1 MLLPHE
7 VVSSFLHEGEMKRMT
22 GPDTWIF
29 SNVSQATQKWHPKQ
43 MFYGIPNTSS
53 IVGRLHDQ
61 TEDLSAFW
69 DHYRG
74 LRWFQQHP
82 VLSETWLVSWI
93 KLFLRWMHDSQIP
106 S

>member
-7 VVSSFLHEGEMKRMT
+7 VVSSFLHEGETRRMT
-22 GPDTWIF
+22 GSDTWF
-29 SNVSQATQKWHPKQ
+29 FQVRVSPTQHV
-43 MFYGIPNTSS
+43 IPNTSS

-69 DHYRG
+69 EHYRG

-82 VLSETWLVSWI
+82 VLSESWLTNC
-93 KLFLRWMHDSQIP
+93 FLMS
-106 S
+106 